1 MLAITT
7 DPPPLY
13 LDADG
18 ETVRVGRSRVTLDV
32 LLEAFALDDSPE
44 TIVSE
49 FDTLDLADVYTVI
62 GYYLRHRAEVDA
74 YLEQRQQKADELRR
88 QMEAKFPR
96 EGLRER
102 LLARRAASKPAP

>member
-1 MLAITT
+1 MLALTI

-13 LDADG
+13 VDADG

-32 LLEAFALDDSPE
+32 LLEAFALDESPE
-44 TIVSE
+44 TIASE

-62 GYYLRHRAEVDA
+62 GYYLRHRAVVDA
-74 YLEQRQQKADELRR
+74 YLEQRRQKADELRR